1 MQQGRDSGKG
11 ELGVI
16 VGQVRR
22 ILSVTA
28 VRAQAECLLSRLRN
42 VGRGT
47 GAAYSRRQGA
57 VREEVNWAREQQAQ
71 AVGRRQGRNVVR
83 RGMFLL
89 N

>member
-1 MQQGRDSGKG
+1 MQQGRECGKG
-11 ELGVI
+11 ELGVL
-16 VGQVRR
+16 VGQVMR

-28 VRAQAECLLSRLRN
+28 VRAQGECFLNRLRH

-57 VREEVNWAREQQAQ
+57 VREEVNWARERQDKA
-71 AVGRRQGRNVVR
+71 AGRRQGRKVVK

>member
-1 MQQGRDSGKG
+1 MKG
-11 ELGVI
+11 ELGVL

-28 VRAQAECLLSRLRN
+28 VRAQAECLPSRLRN
-42 VGRGT
+42 VRRGT
-47 GAAYSRRQGA
+47 GAAYSRRQGP
-57 VREEVNWAREQQAQ
+57 VREEVNWARERQAQ
-71 AVGRRQGRNVVR
+71 AVGRRQGRKVVK